1 MNLAQQL
8 SELRLS
14 GTTEVTLRIVG
25 ETIDERNGE
34 AAPIVIANG
43 HRWEVHGNEFRKERP
58 R

>member
-25 ETIDERNGE
+25 ETVDERNGE
-34 AAPIVIANG
+34 AVPIVILNG
-43 HRWEVHGNEFRKERP
+43 QRWELRGNEFRKERD